1 MIFPRIGFASVLKT
15 RWGYE
20 RWGANR
26 NSWPSC
32 RYQIK
37 GSKRETDGREDY
49 IRVPSDTKACL
60 RGKNALRF
68 KRRKEE
74 REKGRKKIINQVLFP
89 RNSLWRFQLSDAS
102 VINWKRVE
110 KTHVSLSLSLSL
122 FLFFFFS
129 FQLEVSLGVFE
140 SRFFFFSRRRKK
152 MHDDAFP
159 VKERKRSRPVFF
171 LSFLSFFFFSLRVN
185 DTPRQLYIEASGRK
199 EIFLPKGKEK
209 YV

>member
-37 GSKRETDGREDY
+37 GPKRETDGREDY

-60 RGKNALRF
+60 RGKNALHF

-122 FLFFFFS
+122 PLFLFLFSTGSIIGSFRISFLFFFSSRKKGARWCISSEREKEKSTCFFS
-129 FQLEVSLGVFE
+129 FL
-140 SRFFFFSRRRKK
+140 
-152 MHDDAFP
+152 P
-159 VKERKRSRPVFF
+159 FF
-171 LSFLSFFFFSLRVN
+171 LFLFAS
-185 DTPRQLYIEASGRK
+185 RQWHA
-199 EIFLPKGKEK
+199 
-209 YV
+209 

>member
-37 GSKRETDGREDY
+37 GPKRETDGREDY

-159 VKERKRSRPVFF
+159 VKEREREVDLFFFFPFF
-171 LSFLSFFFFSLRVN
+171 LSFSFRF
-185 DTPRQLYIEASGRK
+185 ASMTRLDSN
-199 EIFLPKGKEK
+199 I
-209 YV
+209 

>member
-37 GSKRETDGREDY
+37 GPKRETDGREDY

-60 RGKNALRF
+60 RGKNALHF

-159 VKERKRSRPVFF
+159 VKEREREVDLFFFFPFF
-171 LSFLSFFFFSLRVN
+171 LSFSFRF
-185 DTPRQLYIEASGRK
+185 ASMTRLDSN
-199 EIFLPKGKEK
+199 I
-209 YV
+209 